1 MDWSNDT
8 GTTSIRGP
16 LSRTNKLHGGTGSSS
31 FGYFGGGGP
40 ANTTT
45 VDRIDY
51 SNDTAT
57 ASIRGPLS
65 NAVTQIGAVSSQAFA
80 NPQPLPQIND
90 FGAPYPVQRQGQA
103 YAYFGFN
110 TSLNTSMWRIDY
122 SNDLHDYTVRAFLS
136 TGAYSGATVSSE
148 TKGYF
153 VQGAGAGSI
162 MQRIDYSNETV
173 SPTGGVLSA
182 STYGTSGVGN
192 KDYGYIA
199 GQGQPPTA
207 SKVERIDFSNDTANA
222 VIKGPLARINSNTT
236 GVGNQDYGYVCGGIS
251 SIPTQL
257 STVDRIDYS
266 NDTATAATKGNLSQ
280 TRWSSASTGNA
291 NYGWVGGGQ
300 ILPGPTYY
308 STVDRIDYANDTT
321 TAAPKGPLSDTRSGG
336 GCAGNKNYG
345 YWSGGGA
352 PPRSYSERIDFSNDT
367 ATALVRGGTTSSIPQ
382 SPGARGTSATVNAN
396 PQL

>member
-1 MDWSNDT
+1 VQVRGNLPNPNIAAT
-8 GTTSIRGP
+8 G
-16 LSRTNKLHGGTGSSS
+16 L
-31 FGYFGGGGP
+31 
-40 ANTTT
+40 
-45 VDRIDY
+45 
-51 SNDTAT
+51 
-57 ASIRGPLS
+57 
-65 NAVTQIGAVSSQAFA
+65 SSQDYGIA
-80 NPQPLPQIND
+80 QPIPQIND
-90 FGAPYPVQRQGQA
+90 FGAPYPVQRQAQA

-153 VQGAGAGSI
+153 VQGAGTGGPFSM

-367 ATALVRGGTTSSIPQ
+367 ATALVRGGTISSIPQ